1 MLSIDDILLAR
12 DFSSVSDR
20 ALRYAFDLAART
32 GATLHVLHAEVLRQ
46 SDRPD
51 EHPTPTTDLNA
62 LREDLKRTNTGSA
75 DAIDAVEVV
84 EVVRRDI
91 SPGPAILDYAGE
103 RDIDLIAMGTHG
115 RRGPSRLL
123 LGSVAE
129 EVARRADQPVLTVRG
144 KTENDRPVSV
154 GTLRRILVPIDFSDY
169 SREALRTARDWA
181 ALYGASLDLL
191 HVVEEDLH
199 PAFYVG
205 GVTSIYDAV
214 PDLDDKVRAKLQQ
227 FAEAVDDGD
236 APGAIRT
243 HVRTG
248 SVANGITTFV
258 EEHDVDLVALST
270 HGRSG
275 LERFFLGSVAEKV
288 VRHVPCPV
296 LTMKAFGKSLHAA
309 DPSTSASMT
318 T

>member
-12 DFSSVSDR
+12 DFSSVSNR

-32 GATLHVLHAEVLRQ
+32 GATLHVLHAEVLRRA
-46 SDRPD
+46 DRS
-51 EHPTPTTDLNA
+51 EERPTPTTDLDA

-154 GTLRRILVPIDFSDY
+154 GTLRRILVPVDFSAY

-214 PDLDDKVRAKLQQ
+214 PDLDDKVRAKLTS
-227 FAEAVDDGD
+227 FAAEVDDGD
-236 APGAIRT
+236 ESVNT

-275 LERFFLGSVAEKV
+275 LERVFLGSVAEKV

-296 LTMKAFGKSLHAA
+296 LTMKAFGQSLHAA
-309 DPSTSASMT
+309 DSDTSASRT